1 METIRSIKGNVHLFL
16 IDLCIN
22 IIKRKKKSIPL
33 FYVSPIPHLVLRC
46 FFPGLLKI
54 CVLHDVC
61 VSSKY
66 FIYDTVRQKKRK
78 IKIVMWILHCF
89 RELRCTFYILFTIVY
104 TFDGCYVTSFEIMPL
119 MSVWIEFVTVM
130 VCFVMTGNSTKK
142 SCLCWFE
149 TNWM

>member
-104 TFDGCYVTSFEIMPL
+104 SVHIWWLLCYILWDYAANVCMN
-119 MSVWIEFVTVM
+119 WICYCYGLFCNDRE
-130 VCFVMTGNSTKK
+130 
-142 SCLCWFE
+142 
-149 TNWM
+149 